1 MRWIKSSV
9 QRFLMSF
16 FVMVKGKGRIDDP
29 PRLGISLR
37 YHYSGTQV
45 QEAVLPQRHWNTSA
59 VQQMFTA
66 DMPMRSVF
74 SESTLTS
81 EK

>member
-1 MRWIKSSV
+1 MYSKINSV
-9 QRFLMSF
+9 RAKQDTWQ
-16 FVMVKGKGRIDDP
+16 GCDDP